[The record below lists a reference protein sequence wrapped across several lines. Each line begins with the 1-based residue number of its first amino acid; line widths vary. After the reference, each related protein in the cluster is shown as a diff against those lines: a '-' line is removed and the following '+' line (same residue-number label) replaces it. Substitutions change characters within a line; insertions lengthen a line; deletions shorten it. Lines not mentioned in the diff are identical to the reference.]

1 MRDDAW
7 AIGLA
12 GFGCYC
18 RDVLASSLAAN
29 TTGETA
35 VKSIGKFSMKK
46 QLVAAAV
53 VCLASVGWTQS
64 ALAVEKAPKGAPVDF
79 RACNFR
85 EGKTMKDLDKV
96 NAKFREYANKGDF
109 AYAAWVLTPQ
119 YHDGAGFDLG
129 WLGAWP
135 DGESFGVSM
144 ERWAAPGNEV
154 ASAFNQVIDC
164 SLRHE
169 MAASLPINA
178 PESTPVNGVV
188 MFYQCSLNDGKTL
201 DDAYAAHLESGQAM
215 KAKGSLASSWFYSP
229 AVGAG
234 DIDYDY
240 YHVVAFSRYSD
251 MGATMEMY
259 VNGGGKQAQQEILGS
274 ISSCQTPVVF
284 DALSVRDR
292 DER

>member
-1 MRDDAW
+1 
-7 AIGLA
+7 
-12 GFGCYC
+12 
-18 RDVLASSLAAN
+18 
-29 TTGETA
+29 
-35 VKSIGKFSMKK
+35 MKK
-46 QLVAAAV
+46 LFTATATATATAAV
-53 VCLASVGWTQS
+53 YAVSVGWASST
-64 ALAVEKAPKGAPVDF
+64 LAMEQQVTAAPVDF

-85 EGKTMKDLDKV
+85 DGKSMKDLEKV
-96 NAKFREYANKGDF
+96 NARFRQYANKNDF

-119 YHDGAGFDLG
+119 YHAGAGFDVG

-135 DGESFGVSM
+135 DSESFGVSM
-144 ERWAAPGNEV
+144 EKWNAAGNEV
-154 ASAFNQVIDC
+154 AAEFNQVIDC

-169 MAASLPINA
+169 MASSLPINA

-188 MFYQCSLNDGKTL
+188 MFYQCNLNDGKTL
-201 DDAYAAHLESGQAM
+201 NDAYAAHLESGQAM
-215 KAKGSLASSWFYSP
+215 KARGSLAMSWFYSP

-234 DIDYDY
+234 GIDYDY

-259 VNGGGKQAQQEILGS
+259 VNGGGQQEQQKILGS
-274 ISSCQTPVVF
+274 VTSCKTPVVL

>member
-1 MRDDAW
+1 MKRLVTLIVAVYAALIAW
-7 AIGLA
+7 IPSAI
-12 GFGCYC
+12 
-18 RDVLASSLAAN
+18 
-29 TTGETA
+29 
-35 VKSIGKFSMKK
+35 
-46 QLVAAAV
+46 
-53 VCLASVGWTQS
+53 
-64 ALAVEKAPKGAPVDF
+64 AVEATAKAAPVDF

-85 EGKTMKDLDKV
+85 EGKGMQDLEKV
-96 NAKFREYANKGDF
+96 TAKFREYANKNDF

-119 YHDGAGFDLG
+119 FHAGAGFDLG

-144 ERWAAPGNEV
+144 ESWHAPNNSIAAQFNE
-154 ASAFNQVIDC
+154 VIDC

-169 MAASLPINA
+169 MAMSQPINA
-178 PESTPVNGVV
+178 PESTPTNGVV
-188 MFYQCSLNDGKTL
+188 MFYQCSLNEGKTL
-201 DDAYAAHLESGQAM
+201 ADAYAAHLDAGLAM
-215 KAKGSLASSWFYSP
+215 KAKGSLGMSWFYTP

-234 DIDYDY
+234 NIDFDY

-259 VNGGGKQAQQEILGS
+259 VNGGGIQAQQKILGS
-274 ISSCQTPVVF
+274 VSSCQTPMVM

>member
-1 MRDDAW
+1 MKKLL
-7 AIGLA
+7 I
-12 GFGCYC
+12 
-18 RDVLASSLAAN
+18 AA
-29 TTGETA
+29 TA
-35 VKSIGKFSMKK
+35 VY
-46 QLVAAAV
+46 V
-53 VCLASVGWTQS
+53 VSVGWGPS
-64 ALAVEKAPKGAPVDF
+64 ALAVEQKAKGAPVDF
-79 RACNFR
+79 QACNFR
-85 EGKTMKDLDKV
+85 DGKSMKDLEKV
-96 NAKFREYANKGDF
+96 NAKFRHYANKNDF

-119 YHDGAGFDLG
+119 YHDGAGFDVG

-135 DGESFGVSM
+135 DSESFGVSM
-144 ERWAAPGNEV
+144 EKWSSTENEV
-154 ASAFNQVIDC
+154 AAEFNQVIDC

-169 MAASLPINA
+169 MAMSLPINA
-178 PESTPVNGVV
+178 PESTPTSGVV

-215 KAKGSLASSWFYSP
+215 KAKGSLAMSWFYSP
-229 AVGAG
+229 AIGAG

-259 VNGGGKQAQQEILGS
+259 VNGGGQKAQQKILGNV
-274 ISSCQTPVVF
+274 SSCTTPVLF

>member
-1 MRDDAW
+1 MKT
-7 AIGLA
+7 IG
-12 GFGCYC
+12 
-18 RDVLASSLAAN
+18 N
-29 TTGETA
+29 
-35 VKSIGKFSMKK
+35 INMKK
-46 QLVAAAV
+46 QLVAATA
-53 VCLASVGWTQS
+53 VCLASIGWTQS
-64 ALAVEKAPKGAPVDF
+64 ALAVEQTPQGAPVDF

-85 EGKTMKDLDKV
+85 DGKGMKDLDKV

-119 YHDGAGFDLG
+119 YHAGAGFDVG

-144 ERWAAPGNEV
+144 EKWAAPGNEV
-154 ASAFNQVIDC
+154 ASAFSQVIDC

-178 PESTPVNGVV
+178 PESTPSNGVV
-188 MFYQCSLNDGKTL
+188 MFYQCTLNDNKTL
-201 DDAYAAHLESGQAM
+201 GDAYAAHLESGQAM
-215 KAKGSLASSWFYSP
+215 KAKGSLAMSWFYSP

-240 YHVVAFSRYSD
+240 YHVVAFRRYSD

-259 VNGGGKQAQQEILGS
+259 VNGGGKKTQDTILGGVS
-274 ISSCQTPVVF
+274 TCQTPAVF